1 MGTKN
6 VRAANVSSVI
16 LAWAWRLHYVDEV
29 SSKHLSKTSI
39 ST

>member
-1 MGTKN
+1 MGTNN

-29 SSKHLSKTSI
+29 SYML
-39 ST
+39 